1 MIRMFHVTKS
11 YTRDERALDDVSLR
25 LEKGEF
31 AFLTGHS
38 GAGKSTMMRLLFAA
52 EKPTH
57 GQVLVAGH
65 NVSRL
70 TSSSIPILRRNIGV
84 IFQDFKLLPRRT
96 VFDNVAFGLQVLG
109 RPRREIHEKVTQ
121 VLRQVGLEH
130 KTKTLPLRLSG
141 GEQQRVAIAR
151 ALVNEPPVL
160 LADEPTGNLDESLA
174 LDIMRLL
181 ESTNA
186 RGTTVLVATHDL
198 RMTELFNKRVL
209 TLEQGRLVGDTG

>member
-1 MIRMFHVTKS
+1 MIRMFHVTKQ

-25 LEKGEF
+25 LGKGEF

-38 GAGKSTMMRLLFAA
+38 GAGKSTLMRLLFAA

-57 GQVLVAGH
+57 GQVVVAGH
-65 NVSRL
+65 NVDRLSR
-70 TSSSIPILRRNIGV
+70 SSIPILRRNIGV

-96 VFDNVAFGLQVLG
+96 VFDNVAFTLHVLG
-109 RPRREIHEKVTQ
+109 RPRREIHERVTH

-130 KTKTLPLRLSG
+130 KTKSLPLRLSG

-151 ALVNEPPVL
+151 ALVNEPPVV

-186 RGTTVLVATHDL
+186 RGTTVVVATHDL
-198 RMTELFNKRVL
+198 RMTEFFKKRVI